1 MYHFGFPMPIRIFLA
16 FLLIFFV
23 QPSVLG
29 AFQSVRVQ
37 IIDVGQGDGIII
49 RTPNVKWVL
58 IDAGTS
64 SQIANAL
71 HSWGVSKIALAVVSH
86 RHSDHQG
93 GMDNVLNSIPVGQ
106 FLGITEDCPNRSSDD
121 EVRDAIEEKEVPVLP
136 LDTGSIVID
145 GVKFT
150 IMPLPPRHE
159 CPEDENNNSIVMRL
173 DFGEFSMLFTGD
185 AEIDERDWL
194 IEHHSD
200 LLDVDV
206 LKASHHGSDNGTS
219 DEWLSKITP
228 THVVISAGV
237 NTTYRHPHMSA
248 VQDYSNAT
256 NNHVYCTN
264 RHGTVRIYGY
274 HNGNILISKQRN
286 NNKSCVYDGTHY

>member
-1 MYHFGFPMPIRIFLA
+1 M
-16 FLLIFFV
+16 
-23 QPSVLG
+23 
-29 AFQSVRVQ
+29 
-37 IIDVGQGDGIII
+37 
-49 RTPNVKWVL
+49 
-58 IDAGTS
+58 
-64 SQIANAL
+64 
-71 HSWGVSKIALAVVSH
+71 
-86 RHSDHQG
+86 
-93 GMDNVLNSIPVGQ
+93 LNSIPVDQ
-106 FLGITEDCPNRSSDD
+106 FIGITEDCPNRTSDD
-121 EVRDAIEEKEVPVLP
+121 EVRDAIAEKEVPVLP
-136 LDTGSIVID
+136 LDTGSIVIG

-159 CPEDENNNSIVMRL
+159 CPEDENNNSIVIRL

-194 IEHHSD
+194 VKHHSD

-219 DEWLSKITP
+219 DEWLSEITP

-237 NTTYRHPHMSA
+237 HHTYRHPHMRA
-248 VQDYSNAT
+248 VQDYLDAT

-274 HNGNILISKQRN
+274 HNGNILISKQRD